1 MADSNGLKPGY
12 LTTEFYVTTI
22 GSLIV
27 FALGLLPG
35 EWQEL
40 AIKVLGVAGPV
51 IAYTVGRI
59 QLKKQDLQS
68 ASMGA
73 AWQPTQPNQPAQS

>member
-1 MADSNGLKPGY
+1 MANDSGVKPGY

-22 GSLIV
+22 GSLMV
-27 FALGLLPG
+27 FCVGLLPG

-51 IAYTVGRI
+51 IAYTIGRI
-59 QLKKQDLQS
+59 QLKKQELQAS
-68 ASMGA
+68 AA
-73 AWQPTQPNQPAQS
+73 PVAWKGTEGGQS